1 MKKVLIPIDFST
13 NASNALEYARMLF
26 ASKNCTFFL
35 LHAYTGSTLT
45 NLNNDIRPDSTS
57 GEPKDKLNHLLIQ
70 VIESNDNT
78 KHSFEAVTKTDSLV
92 KAINTTILSKNIDFI
107 VMGTKGAKGAK
118 EIFLGSN
125 AVRVINGVHN
135 CPIVLVPQNYK
146 AKAPSLIAFSTNFKR
161 AFNKEELK
169 ALISIALS
177 CNAKINIARVME
189 EEYLTETQTEN
200 KENLKN
206 IFNSLDYIFCKIDVE
221 TSETNALRDFA
232 TQTESDLISLVHHKH
247 NFFQKITEEDVVDK
261 ISFNSPV
268 PLLILPELK

>member
-13 NASNALEYARMLF
+13 NASNALEYARILF
-26 ASKNCTFFL
+26 ASKNCIFFL
-35 LHAYTGSTLT
+35 LHVYTGNTIT
-45 NLNNDIRPDSTS
+45 NLSNDTNLDSTPM
-57 GEPKDKLNHLLIQ
+57 EPKDKLNKLLDQI
-70 VIESNDNT
+70 VESKSNT
-78 KHSFEAVTKTDSLV
+78 KHSFETVTKTGSLV
-92 KAINTTILSKNIDFI
+92 KAINTIILSKSIDFI

-125 AVRVINGVHN
+125 AVRVINGVYN
-135 CPIVLVPQNYK
+135 CPVVLVPQNYK
-146 AKAPSLIAFSTNFKR
+146 AKSPSLIAFSTNFKR

-200 KENLKN
+200 KEGLKEILAN
-206 IFNSLDYIFCKIDVE
+206 LDYIFCKIDLE

-232 TQTESDLISLVHHKH
+232 KQTECDLISLVHHRH
-247 NFFQKITEEDVVDK
+247 SFFQKITEEDVVDK

>member
-26 ASKNCTFFL
+26 ASENSVFFL

-45 NLNNDIRPDSTS
+45 NLNKDTSLDSTS
-57 GEPKDKLNHLLIQ
+57 REPKDKLDHLLNQI
-70 VIESNDNT
+70 VESNNNT
-78 KHSFEAVTKTDSLV
+78 KHSFETVTKTDSLV
-92 KAINTTILSKNIDFI
+92 KAINTIILSKNIDFI

-146 AKAPSLIAFSTNFKR
+146 TKTPSLIAFSTNFKR
-161 AFNKEELK
+161 AFIKKELK
-169 ALISIALS
+169 PLVTIALS

-189 EEYLTETQTEN
+189 EEYLTDTQTEN
-200 KENLKN
+200 KETLKK